1 MIIMLFKLVNTYL
14 LSAIA
19 VSTTNRALNVNAGM
33 VVRAIT
39 IIELIS
45 PIYIMCTVIS
55 KQTLQ

>member
-1 MIIMLFKLVNTYL
+1 MLFKLVNTYL